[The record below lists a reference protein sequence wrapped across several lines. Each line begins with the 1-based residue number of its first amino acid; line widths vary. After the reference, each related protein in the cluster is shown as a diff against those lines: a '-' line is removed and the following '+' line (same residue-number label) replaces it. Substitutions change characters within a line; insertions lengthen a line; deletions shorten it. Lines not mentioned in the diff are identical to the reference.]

1 MNKFYY
7 FSENKLKY
15 IEIKNFPKKFVGLLI
30 VLVILTSSLLFGGY
44 FLISS
49 FSDSESQLSSLK
61 KTNKQLSNKLN
72 DLVSIFETL
81 EYRLDSLSDVHNEL
95 RIAANLPPLSMEER
109 TLGVGGGI
117 FEDFFKTNTEISL
130 DDISSY
136 VDQISNKISFEKN
149 NFETISEK
157 LKSNEQ
163 LYESIPAIK
172 PSPGAFALH
181 GFGMRRHPILGITRM
196 HEGIDIIA
204 DIGSPV
210 KSPGSGRIEFLGK
223 RGGLGLCI
231 EIDHGFGYRTIYGHL
246 SSVNVKIGQK
256 IKRGQLIAKTGNS
269 GLSTG
274 PHLHYEVHHNGIKL
288 DPMDFVFDDLNLF
301 DHQQ

>member
-7 FSENKLKY
+7 FSESKLKY
-15 IEIKNFPKKFVGLLI
+15 IEIKNFPKKFVALLI

-44 FLISS
+44 FLINS
-49 FSDSESQLSSLK
+49 FTDSKSELASVK
-61 KTNKQLSNKLN
+61 KTNKKLSQKLN
-72 DLVSIFETL
+72 DFVSVFETL
-81 EYRLDSLSDVHNEL
+81 DKRLDSLTDVNNEL
-95 RIAANLPPLSMEER
+95 RIAANLPPLTMEER

-117 FEDFFKTNTEISL
+117 FEDFFKSSNERDI
-130 DDISSY
+130 DDISNY
-136 VDQISNKISFEKN
+136 VDQIANKISFEKK
-149 NFETISEK
+149 NFEAISEK
-157 LKSNEQ
+157 LKSNEK
-163 LYESIPAIK
+163 LYASIPAIK
-172 PSPGAFALH
+172 PSPGVFALH
-181 GFGMRRHPILGITRM
+181 GFGMRKHPILGINRM
-196 HEGIDIIA
+196 HEGIDIIS

-210 KSPGSGRIEFLGK
+210 KSPGSGTVVFQGR

-256 IKRGQLIAKTGNS
+256 IKRGQLIGKTGNS

-301 DHQQ
+301 EQQ